1 MQGLS
6 QQLRM
11 RQELS
16 LQPQQILRSE
26 LIQMPLLELELRV
39 KAELEQNPF
48 LDEIDPN
55 EDSSDSNDNESK
67 LDTQDDNED
76 NPVEKTPKEESSENE
91 REVDWEN
98 ILNDV
103 SHWEY
108 KSKNHQ
114 SIEDNVEIPQ
124 PNIPT
129 LSEHLYEQLGLDN
142 LTNPEVKI
150 GIEIIGN
157 INRDGYLLVDLDVIE
172 EATGAST
179 EEVASVHKRIMEY
192 DPIGIAARDIRECL
206 LAQVKHRQPPSPI
219 TEKILDQYWID
230 FINKRYELLAE
241 KLEVDIDEIKTVFQV
256 VAKLNPKPGE
266 GYFDEKQNYII
277 PDLIVSK
284 VGNEYVVV
292 LNDGDI
298 PNFRINQAY
307 REMHINRHNSEKTV
321 RDFLSRKL
329 ESARWFINAIHQRR
343 TTMIRTMRAIIN
355 RQEDFFRYGPRKL
368 KPMILADIAEDI
380 SMDISTISRVTNGKY
395 VQTDWGILEL
405 KYFFSEKM
413 ETDDGEDVS
422 NRVIKSR
429 LKEIIGNENKL
440 KPHSDQQLTEML
452 NKEGFRIKRRTVA
465 KYRELLH
472 IPIKR
477 LRREI

>member
-6 QQLRM
+6 QQLRI
-11 RQELS
+11 RQELT

-39 KAELEQNPF
+39 KSELEQNPF
-48 LDEIDPN
+48 LDEVDPK
-55 EDSSDSNDNESK
+55 EDSAESNEEESK
-67 LDTQDDNED
+67 PETNTDDD
-76 NPVEKTPKEESSENE
+76 GNPVEVTPKEESAESD

-108 KSKNHQ
+108 KPRNHQ
-114 SIEDNVEIPQ
+114 SITDNIEIPQ

-129 LSEHLYEQLGLDN
+129 LAEHLYDQLRVDN
-142 LTNPEVKI
+142 LTEFEIII
-150 GIEIIGN
+150 GEEIIGN
-157 INRDGYLLVDLDVIE
+157 INRNGYLLVELDVIE
-172 EATGAST
+172 KSTGATS
-179 EEVASVHKRIMEY
+179 EEVAVVHKNIMEY
-192 DPIGIAARDIRECL
+192 DPLGIAARNIRECL
-206 LAQVKHRQPPSPI
+206 LVQLRHRQPPAPV
-219 TEKILDQYWID
+219 TERILEEFWND
-230 FINKRYELLAE
+230 FINKRYEILAE
-241 KLEVDIDEIKTVFQV
+241 KLEVDLEEIKTAFQIV
-256 VAKLNPKPGE
+256 SRLNPKPGE
-266 GYFDEKQNYII
+266 GYFDEKQNYVI
-277 PDLIVSK
+277 PELIVSK

-292 LNDGDI
+292 LSDGDI

-307 REMHINRHNSEKTV
+307 REMYMNKRNADKSV

-343 TTMIRTMRAIIN
+343 TTMIRTMRAIIA
-355 RQEDFFRYGPRKL
+355 RQKDFFRYGPTKL
-368 KPMILADIAEDI
+368 KPMILANIAEDI
-380 SMDISTISRVTNGKY
+380 DMDISTISRVTNGKY
-395 VQTDWGILEL
+395 VQTDWGVLEL

-413 ETDDGEDVS
+413 ETENGDDVS

-429 LKEIIGNENKL
+429 LKDIIGSENKL
-440 KPHSDQQLTEML
+440 KPFSDQQLTDLL
-452 NKEGFRIKRRTVA
+452 NKEGFIIKRRTVA
-465 KYRELLH
+465 KYREQMH